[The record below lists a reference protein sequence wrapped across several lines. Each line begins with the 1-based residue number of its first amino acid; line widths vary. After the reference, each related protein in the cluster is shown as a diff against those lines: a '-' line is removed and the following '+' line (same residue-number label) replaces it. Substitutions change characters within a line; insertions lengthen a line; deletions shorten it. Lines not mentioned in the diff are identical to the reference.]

1 MQFFPAMQTNGVN
14 ASRANGT
21 FEFMETRPGQEFSGL
36 LSAHLDQADANPS
49 SWTAQVPSQAGP
61 EPVATEVPPYGE
73 QCREE
78 ELYSS
83 FQVEEGTVQ
92 ESEDHMRHAA
102 DDIETRAAKPAVPE
116 DSASHQGHESQSIST
131 TADQEHHVPVDHAG
145 TEQSE
150 LSDDA
155 VCATL
160 EEVLAGVSEQANT
173 QGGAIGGATIE
184 GRIEALRELLHKFQQ
199 SDPSVRS
206 ELAVALG
213 AQIRG
218 LKEDLLAAVQKEKEA
233 GQASEQRTAN
243 ASRFVSRAIR
253 QLEDVSNRIAKS
265 GKSMQ
270 VVTTKSGSES
280 RAASIKTE
288 VGDVAGAINS
298 LGGQKVR
305 IQGNQH
311 ESSVHKDEVTTGQNG
326 NAKPTRKTVA
336 ASNAVQTESQPR
348 STGQKD
354 LRARELAQSENVPT
368 ESAVSGT
375 DKKHAV
381 GQDGQPTEPKKAS
394 DAATGLAAVIG
405 GKNTVAKEKPEQQM
419 GQELGAERQ
428 DEGHA
433 SQVTLESA
441 DAKGN
446 RNHRDGNGA
455 KEGFFGAPGQE
466 KTSPSKLHAAA
477 SGKSVLEGE
486 SLTQTVAQSSQTSAQ
501 SRLDSPVTAR
511 NAEVYKQVENG
522 AFKNLGQG
530 IKQLVIRLDPMEMG
544 QVSVIL
550 QVRGK
555 EVQAVLR
562 TSNPETSQALSEQMS
577 QLRTQLEAQGLKVGK
592 LEVQTQLADS
602 QSQSQWQGTE
612 NHNRYQEN
620 LELAQSAQ
628 RWRSFGRVEPD
639 MVRDVQNTP
648 QREKFSP
655 SGLDIFA

>member
-14 ASRANGT
+14 ASRANGA
-21 FEFMETRPGQEFSGL
+21 FEFMETKAGQDFSGL

-49 SWTAQVPSQAGP
+49 SWTAQVQASP
-61 EPVATEVPPYGE
+61 EPVATEVPTYGE
-73 QCREE
+73 QRREE
-78 ELYSS
+78 ESCGS
-83 FQVEEGTVQ
+83 IQVEERNVQ
-92 ESEDHMRHAA
+92 EPEDHREHAEGEA
-102 DDIETRAAKPAVPE
+102 EARAAKAAVPE
-116 DSASHQGHESQSIST
+116 DSESSHGHESQSISA
-131 TADQEHHVPVDHAG
+131 TADEEEHVSADHAG

-150 LSDDA
+150 ISDDA
-155 VCATL
+155 VRATL
-160 EEVLAGVSEQANT
+160 EEVLAGISEETNT
-173 QGGAIGGATIE
+173 QGGGIGDATIE

-199 SDPSVRS
+199 SEPSDRS
-206 ELAVALG
+206 ELAAALG

-218 LKEDLLAAVQKEKEA
+218 LKEDLLAALQKEKGA

-243 ASRFVSRAIR
+243 ASRFVSRTIR
-253 QLEDVSNRIAKS
+253 QLEDVSHRLEKS
-265 GKSMQ
+265 GRSAQ
-270 VVTTKSGSES
+270 VVTTKSGPES
-280 RAASIKTE
+280 RAGSIKTE
-288 VGDVAGAINS
+288 VGDVAGAMDP

-305 IQGNQH
+305 MQGNQH
-311 ESSVHKDEVTTGQNG
+311 ESAVHKDEVTTGQTG
-326 NAKPTRKTVA
+326 NAKPMRKTVA

-354 LRARELAQSENVPT
+354 PRARELAQSESLQKESEVP
-368 ESAVSGT
+368 GT

-381 GQDGQPTEPKKAS
+381 PQDGQSAEPKKAS
-394 DAATGLAAVIG
+394 DAATGLAAVSG
-405 GKNTVAKEKPEQQM
+405 GKNTVAKEKSEQQM
-419 GQELGAERQ
+419 HQELGVEQQ
-428 DEGHA
+428 DEGRA
-433 SQVTLESA
+433 SKATLESS

-446 RNHRDGNGA
+446 RDRRDGNGA
-455 KEGFFGAPGQE
+455 KDGFFGAPGQE
-466 KTSPSKLHAAA
+466 KASPSKLHAAA
-477 SGKSVLEGE
+477 PGKSVLESE
-486 SLTQTVAQSSQTSAQ
+486 SLTQTVAQSSQTSVQ

-562 TSNPETSQALSEQMS
+562 TSNPETSQALSEQMT

-628 RWRSFGRVEPD
+628 RWRSFGRVESD

-648 QREKFSP
+648 QREKFSQ